1 MKKRKIKSAAPE
13 PPFGLDM
20 PFDEAL
26 KRFIGV
32 DPDEVEASI
41 KRAKKKKPPGGKKKA
56 PSDGD
61 VKSQNVVSLRDRR
74 IRKRN
79 HGR

>member
-1 MKKRKIKSAAPE
+1 MKKKIKSAPPD

-26 KRFIGV
+26 KRFIGA
-32 DPDEVEASI
+32 DPKEVETNI
-41 KRAKKKKPPGGKKKA
+41 KISKKKKPPGRKKKI
-56 PSDGD
+56 PSGD
-61 VKSQNVVSLRDRR
+61 KNESQSVVSLRNRR

-79 HGR
+79 YGR